1 MLKES
6 LPSLYCGRVF
16 AQSISVEEAGTYK
29 FPIFVKMINKIIYWF
44 EQQAFGVCEWWGKKL
59 GIQTTHIRM
68 YFIYLSFFTF
78 GSPII
83 MYFIMAFVLE
93 HKESFKPKNYKR
105 KSVWD
110 L

>member
-1 MLKES
+1 M
-6 LPSLYCGRVF
+6 VD
-16 AQSISVEEAGTYK
+16 
-29 FPIFVKMINKIIYWF
+29 NIIRWF

-59 GIQTTHIRM
+59 GIRTTNIRL

-83 MYFIMAFVLE
+83 IYFMMAFMLE
-93 HKESFKPKNYKR
+93 HKAFFKPKVTRR
-105 KSVWD
+105 KSIWD

>member
-1 MLKES
+1 M
-6 LPSLYCGRVF
+6 
-16 AQSISVEEAGTYK
+16 
-29 FPIFVKMINKIIYWF
+29 VKGIVAWF

-59 GIQTTHIRM
+59 GIKTTNIRL

-83 MYFIMAFVLE
+83 IYFMMAFMLE
-93 HKESFKPKNYKR
+93 HKAFFKPKVTRR

>member
-1 MLKES
+1 MV
-6 LPSLYCGRVF
+6 RNV
-16 AQSISVEEAGTYK
+16 
-29 FPIFVKMINKIIYWF
+29 IIWF

-59 GIQTTHIRM
+59 GIGTTHIRL

-83 MYFIMAFVLE
+83 IYFMMAFMLE
-93 HKESFKPKNYKR
+93 HKAFFKPKVARR

>member
-1 MLKES
+1 M
-6 LPSLYCGRVF
+6 VD
-16 AQSISVEEAGTYK
+16 
-29 FPIFVKMINKIIYWF
+29 KIKYWF
-44 EQQAFGVCEWWGKKL
+44 EQRAFGVCEWWGKKL
-59 GIQTTHIRM
+59 GINTTNIRL

-83 MYFIMAFVLE
+83 IYFMMAFILE
-93 HKESFKPKNYKR
+93 NKQYFKPSKYRRR

>member
-1 MLKES
+1 VVL
-6 LPSLYCGRVF
+6 R
-16 AQSISVEEAGTYK
+16 T
-29 FPIFVKMINKIIYWF
+29 IYWF

-59 GIQTTHIRM
+59 GIQTTHIRL

-78 GSPII
+78 GSPVIV
-83 MYFIMAFVLE
+83 YFIMAFILE

>member
-1 MLKES
+1 M
-6 LPSLYCGRVF
+6 VD
-16 AQSISVEEAGTYK
+16 
-29 FPIFVKMINKIIYWF
+29 KIKYWF
-44 EQQAFGVCEWWGKKL
+44 EQRAFGVCEWWGKKL
-59 GIQTTHIRM
+59 GINTTNIRM

-83 MYFIMAFVLE
+83 IYFMMALILE
-93 HKESFKPKNYKR
+93 NKQYFKPSKYRRR

>member
-1 MLKES
+1 M
-6 LPSLYCGRVF
+6 V
-16 AQSISVEEAGTYK
+16 
-29 FPIFVKMINKIIYWF
+29 NKIILWF

-59 GIQTTHIRM
+59 GIGTTNIRL

-83 MYFIMAFVLE
+83 IYFMMAFMLE
-93 HKESFKPKNYKR
+93 HKEFFKPKDVRR
-105 KSVWD
+105 KSIWD